1 MQNLTGKTA
10 IVTGAASGIGLGI
23 ARALAG
29 AGMNLVL
36 ADIQAAPLEEA
47 RRLVVAAGAKAV
59 TRQADVS
66 DLDQVAAL
74 ARAAQQVFGG
84 LHVACNNA
92 GVAMHGTPLEEVS
105 AEEWRWVVG
114 VNVLGVINGIRAV
127 VPAIRRQGEG
137 GHIVNT
143 ASISGFFIRNGAN
156 QGAYSMSK
164 YAVVALSEALEQELE
179 GSGIG
184 VSVLCPGPVR
194 TGIFR
199 GTANRPEQFGG
210 PYTRPEHVR
219 MAARLLGTGAL
230 EPEQVG
236 ARVLHAIRHDEFYVF
251 THGAER
257 AAIRARHARI
267 EAALDQADAFWES
280 TGTVAPEGNSILG

>member
-1 MQNLTGKTA
+1 MRELKGKVA
-10 IVTGAASGIGLGI
+10 VVTGAASGIGLGI
-23 ARALAG
+23 ARALGA
-29 AGMNLVL
+29 AGMDLVL
-36 ADIQAAPLEEA
+36 ADIQAAPLEDA
-47 RRLVVAAGAKAV
+47 RRQVEELGARAA
-59 TRQADVS
+59 TRRADVS
-66 DLDQVAAL
+66 DFEQVAAL
-74 ARAAQQVFGG
+74 ARAAQETFGG

-92 GVAMHGTPLEEVS
+92 GIAMHGTPLEDIS
-105 AEEWRWVVG
+105 AEEWRRVIG
-114 VNVLGVINGIRAV
+114 VNVLGVVNGIRAF
-127 VPAIRRQGEG
+127 VPAIRSHKQG

-179 GSGIG
+179 DSGIG

-194 TGIFR
+194 TRIFEDT
-199 GTANRPEQFGG
+199 G
-210 PYTRPEHVR
+210 TRPHRPAHER

-236 ARVLHAIRHDEFYVF
+236 ARVLHAIRNSEFYVF
-251 THGAER
+251 THSAER

-267 EAALDQADAFWES
+267 EAALDQADAFWK
-280 TGTVAPEGNSILG
+280 

>member
-1 MQNLTGKTA
+1 MQDLTGKTA

-36 ADIQAAPLEEA
+36 GDIQPGPLEEA
-47 RRLVVAAGAKAV
+47 RRLVEAAGARAV
-59 TRQADVS
+59 TRRADVA
-66 DLDQVAAL
+66 DFDQVAEL
-74 ARAAQQVFGG
+74 ARAARKAFGG

-92 GVAMHGTPLEEVS
+92 GVAMHGTPLEGVS
-105 AEEWRWVVG
+105 AEEWRLVMG
-114 VNVLGVINGIRAV
+114 VNVLGVINGIRAF
-127 VPAIRRQGEG
+127 VPAIRRQNEG
-137 GHIVNT
+137 GHVVNT

-194 TGIFR
+194 TRIFE
-199 GTANRPEQFGG
+199 GTA
-210 PYTRPEHVR
+210 TRPARPAHER
-219 MAARLLGTGAL
+219 IAARMLGTGAL

-257 AAIRARHARI
+257 EAVRARHARI
-267 EAALDQADAFWES
+267 EAALDQADAFWDK
-280 TGTVAPEGNSILG
+280 N